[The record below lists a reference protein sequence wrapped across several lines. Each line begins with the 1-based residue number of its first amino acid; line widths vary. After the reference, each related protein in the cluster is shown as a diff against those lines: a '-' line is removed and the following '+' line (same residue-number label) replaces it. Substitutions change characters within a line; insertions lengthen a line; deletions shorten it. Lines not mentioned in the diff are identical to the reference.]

1 MPILAT
7 SHDHAHPVEPDTA
20 WSESYYFNAYDPV
33 SDSGFFTRIGIR
45 PNEGTMDVGLSVWL
59 PDGELAE
66 YRHTIDQHEMV
77 GSPLVVGGVRY
88 ELLEAMES
96 WRILANVDAEART
109 CHPSSGAT
117 HPVHLAMDVRFD
129 AVSPAVGTDGQQTGA
144 PRSDQ
149 ASAAA
154 GTTGKGH
161 LEQAGR
167 WTGSVTV
174 DGVTHPWSAAY
185 GNRDRSWGPRRW
197 GGPSM
202 WRWFS
207 INIDE
212 SMHFGGIRLGTVAG
226 DLHRGWVFEEG
237 RMTSIKEWQLRTE
250 LADDGLTQRVVH
262 LVAVDKR
269 GRSWDLTGELLRV
282 ADIGKSGGTVVNEG
296 LTRWT
301 YRAGDGSAVTG
312 YGIAEYLHQV
322 DEDGRPA
329 VPVE

>member
-1 MPILAT
+1 MPILGPT
-7 SHDHAHPVEPDTA
+7 HDYAHPVESDAA

-59 PDGELAE
+59 PGGALAE
-66 YRHTIDQHEMV
+66 YRHVVDQHEMV
-77 GSPLVVGGVRY
+77 GSPLAVGGVRY
-88 ELLEAMES
+88 ELLDAMKS
-96 WRILANVDAEART
+96 WRIVADVDALALNCRASNGET
-109 CHPSSGAT
+109 C
-117 HPVHLAMDVRFD
+117 PVHLAVDVRFD
-129 AVSPAVGTDGQQTGA
+129 AVSPAVGTDGQQTSR

-167 WTGSVTV
+167 WTGSVTI
-174 DGVTHPWSAAY
+174 DGVAHTWNGAH

-197 GGPSM
+197 GGPPM

-207 INIDE
+207 INIGS
-212 SMHFGGIRLGTVAG
+212 SMHFGGIRLGTAAG
-226 DLHRGWVFEEG
+226 DLHRGWVFEDG
-237 RMTSIKEWQLRTE
+237 RVTSIKEWQLRTE
-250 LADDGLTQRVVH
+250 LEDDGLTQRVVH
-262 LVAVDKR
+262 AVVVDKHDR
-269 GRSWDLTGELLRV
+269 AYHLTGEVLRV

-296 LTRWT
+296 LARWT
-301 YRAGDGSAVTG
+301 YRADDDSTVPG

-322 DEDGRPA
+322 DDQGRPA

>member
-1 MPILAT
+1 MPVLAPR
-7 SHDHAHPVEPDTA
+7 HDYAHPVESDTA
-20 WSESYYFNAYDPV
+20 WSESYYFNAYDPL
-33 SDSGFFTRIGIR
+33 SDSGFFTRIGVR

-59 PDGELAE
+59 PGGDLAE
-66 YRHTIDQHEMV
+66 YRHVVDQHEMV

-88 ELLEAMES
+88 ELLDAMRS
-96 WRILANVDAEART
+96 WRIVADVDAEARA
-109 CHPSSGAT
+109 CRPSERGT
-117 HPVHLAMDVRFD
+117 RPVHLAVDAQFD
-129 AVSPAVGTDGQQTGA
+129 AVSPAVGTDGQQTGG

-149 ASAAA
+149 AQAATT
-154 GTTGKGH
+154 TTGKGH

-174 DGVTHPWSAAY
+174 DGVVHEWSAAR

-207 INIDE
+207 GNIGDAL
-212 SMHFGGIRLGTVAG
+212 HFGGIRLGTAAG
-226 DLHRGWVFEEG
+226 DLHRGWICEDG
-237 RMTSIKEWQLRTE
+237 RVTSIKEWRLQTDV
-250 LADDGLTQRVVH
+250 ADDGLTHRVVH
-262 LVAVDKR
+262 AVVVDKQDR
-269 GRSWDLTGELLRV
+269 PFHLTGEVLRV
-282 ADIGKSGGTVVNEG
+282 ADIGKAGGTVVNEG

-301 YRAGDGSAVTG
+301 YRADDGRNVPG

-322 DEDGRPA
+322 DEHGRPA